1 MLRTTMIALLA
12 LVFGLMPIVGQFAMA
27 SASECEHGISVHELE
42 GTTSQAR
49 LDCGDHHQKQQM
61 PCNMGGKCTSTGCT
75 PFFSA
80 GTAVATF
87 WTLPGLEF
95 VIPPSRAPQGQH
107 LAPLE
112 EPPRQAA

>member
-1 MLRTTMIALLA
+1 MIALFA
-12 LVFGLMPIVGQFAMA
+12 LVFGLMPISGQFAMA
-27 SASECEHGISVHELE
+27 SVSGCEHGASVHPLP
-42 GTTSQAR
+42 GTASQAEI
-49 LDCGDHHQKQQM
+49 DCGDHHKKQQI

-75 PFFSA
+75 AFFSA

-87 WTLPGLEF
+87 WTLPVLEF